1 MDAAFKALQLVL
13 YSEFLFFEGRDPGF
27 VPSGLGEFGGYDF
40 FKFFMLN
47 SEILDLSFQFHA
59 YTSSV

>member
-1 MDAAFKALQLVL
+1 MEGFQPFQFVF

-27 VPSGLGEFGGYDF
+27 VPARLGEFGGDDF

>member
-1 MDAAFKALQLVL
+1 MEGFQPFQFVF

-27 VPSGLGEFGGYDF
+27 VPARLGEFGGDDF

-47 SEILDLSFQFHA
+47 SKILDLSFQFHA

>member
-1 MDAAFKALQLVL
+1 MEGFQPFQFVFD
-13 YSEFLFFEGRDPGF
+13 SEFLFFEGRDPGF
-27 VPSGLGEFGGYDF
+27 VPSGLGEFGGDDF

-47 SEILDLSFQFHA
+47 SEILDLSFHFHA

>member
-1 MDAAFKALQLVL
+1 MKGLEPFQFVFD
-13 YSEFLFFEGRDPGF
+13 SEFLFFEGRDPGL
-27 VPSGLGEFGGYDF
+27 VPSGLGEFGGDDF
-40 FKFFMLN
+40 FEFFMLN